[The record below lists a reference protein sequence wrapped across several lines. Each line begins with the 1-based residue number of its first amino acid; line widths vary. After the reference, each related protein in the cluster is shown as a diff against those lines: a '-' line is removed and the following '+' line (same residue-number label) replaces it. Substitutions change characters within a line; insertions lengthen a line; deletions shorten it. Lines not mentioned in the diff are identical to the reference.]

1 MSAIIILIL
10 RSLTAFCLYVFLG
23 IVLFTLWKDM
33 QRAGSKDDQTI
44 HSSITIKNIS
54 NDESLDFNENE
65 IFIGRDEF
73 SHIKLVHDEAVSNL
87 HARIFRKARNIWI
100 EDLQST
106 NGTFINGEK
115 IITPVIIVS
124 GDRIKCG
131 HTTLEIILRT
141 T

>member
-10 RSLTAFCLYVFLG
+10 RFIAVLSLYIFLG
-23 IVLFTLWKDM
+23 LVLFTLWKDLGLK
-33 QRAGSKDDQTI
+33 GSKDDLII
-44 HSSITIKNIS
+44 HSSFTIRNLS
-54 NDESLDFNENE
+54 NDESFDFNENE
-65 IFIGRDEF
+65 IFIGRDDL
-73 SHIKLVHDEAVSNL
+73 SQIKLEHDEAVSNL
-87 HARIFRKARNIWI
+87 HARIYRKARNIWI

-115 IITPVIIVS
+115 ILTPVIIVS

-131 HTTLEIILRT
+131 QTTLEIILRT